1 MILESKSSH
10 YDANG
15 LFRTICSYNPTRYLH
30 IVGLTFHQKIS
41 GSCETPISSNRIV
54 PAFIMHKQVL
64 CSRRYLVRIAAR
76 HMHTYVPLRLQRS
89 ESGPALHYER
99 RHNSS
104 LATTSRFATIPLLHR
119 YGFCQVSW
127 LIYITAFSY
136 CYIISK
142 QLKWNN
148 RQ

>member
-30 IVGLTFHQKIS
+30 IVGLTSHQKNA
-41 GSCETPISSNRIV
+41 GSCETSYPSNRIV
-54 PAFIMHKQVL
+54 PAFILHKQVL

-76 HMHTYVPLRLQRS
+76 HMHTYVPLPLQRS
-89 ESGPALHYER
+89 ESGPALQYER

-104 LATTSRFATIPLLHR
+104 LATTSRFARIPLLHS

-127 LIYITAFSY
+127 LIYIAAFSY

-142 QLKWNN
+142 QLKWNDC
-148 RQ
+148 Q